1 MNRVTLMGN
10 LGSDPE
16 LRVAGTGTS
25 VMRIRLATTER
36 VKKGEQWEEHTEWHT
51 VTVFGKRADGLTKV
65 LSKGSKI
72 LVEGVL
78 RTREWEKEG
87 VKRYS
92 TEIIAN
98 DIELAGSRPGQDQRP
113 PQQRQAPPQRGRQQP
128 DTSFD
133 YGANADPMAQYS
145 GGDDDFPPGYAG
157 WDQ

>member
-10 LGSDPE
+10 LGSDPD

-25 VMRIRLATTER
+25 VMRIRLATSER
-36 VKKGEQWEEHTEWHT
+36 IKKGEQWEDHTEWHT
-51 VTVFGKRADGLTKV
+51 VTVFGKRADGLAKV

-78 RTREWEKEG
+78 RTREWEKDG

-98 DIELAGSRPGQDQRP
+98 EVELAGGRQDVGQRP
-113 PQQRQAPPQRGRQQP
+113 PQQRQAPPRQQGRQS
-128 DTSFD
+128 DTSFN
-133 YGANADPMAQYS
+133 YGANADDPMAQYG
-145 GGDDDFPPGYAG
+145 GGDDDFPPGY
-157 WDQ
+157 